1 MDCDHLNLLDS
12 FFGIVPS
19 GRRLQF
25 AIENDGHHYFGAI
38 YIYCIYIYMFHDD
51 CRAIVQELDGF

>member
-25 AIENDGHHYFGAI
+25 AIANDGHHYFGAI
-38 YIYCIYIYMFHDD
+38 YIYCIYIYICSMT
-51 CRAIVQELDGF
+51 IVELLSKS

>member
-25 AIENDGHHYFGAI
+25 AIENDGHHYFGALYIYTAYI
-38 YIYCIYIYMFHDD
+38 YICSMT
-51 CRAIVQELDGF
+51 IVELLSKS